1 MIGTPANTIDIFSM
15 FLNTLNYSGYFS
27 QQEPDDELEDRI
39 SRVLAMQRQHKEQLL
54 HEMSPLSTRRPRSA
68 VGRLGGAERT
78 SGGRQ
83 WGDKMSQSLLEESTH
98 SESFEKKDVCTELST
113 K

>member
-1 MIGTPANTIDIFSM
+1 
-15 FLNTLNYSGYFS
+15 
-27 QQEPDDELEDRI
+27 
-39 SRVLAMQRQHKEQLL
+39 MQRQHKEQLL

-98 SESFEKKDVCTELST
+98 SESFEKKDICTELTT